1 MKERGLLDW
10 SISDEDWS
18 RSQEELEQA
27 RTVNDKDVSHYH
39 HGHSRMMLNWQEA
52 SKFKNKNENND
63 FLTLTLF
70 NRLHTEE
77 IGTVYAS
84 E

>member
-1 MKERGLLDW
+1 
-10 SISDEDWS
+10 
-18 RSQEELEQA
+18 
-27 RTVNDKDVSHYH
+27 
-39 HGHSRMMLNWQEA
+39 MMLNWQEA